1 MRIEWIGHACFR
13 LTAQDGTTVITD
25 PYDESVGIEMI
36 PLKADLITMSHE
48 HHDHNETCMI
58 VGNPVIARGPQLA
71 QVGSMTARAVNS
83 WHDDVQ
89 GKKRG
94 FNTVRIF
101 GVDGLK
107 IVHMG
112 DQGCMPSEDVLE
124 AIEDADVMM
133 IPVGGTVFA
142 AQPVSSTAAITAAN
156 TIRKRF
162 TRPPL
167 LSVYHFTKNPSRI
180 QPLSVK
186 KPKEYFPFSPVREKA
201 FAFWKDLCYTDI
213 HTRAW
218 WNGRHVGLR
227 SRCLKRA
234 GSSPVARTM

>member
-48 HHDHNETCMI
+48 HHDHNETSMI
-58 VGNPVIARGPQLA
+58 VGDPVIARGPQLA
-71 QVGSMTARAVNS
+71 SVGSVTARAVNS
-83 WHDDVQ
+83 WHDDAQ

-133 IPVGGTVFA
+133 IPVGGTYTVDA
-142 AQPVSSTAAITAAN
+142 AGAKAIIERAKPRCVIPMHVKTKRCPYPIAKVDEFLAIMGVQGTEPVCTLDIT
-156 TIRKRF
+156 KD
-162 TRPPL
+162 
-167 LSVYHFTKNPSRI
+167 SVP
-180 QPLSVK
+180 QGVVLM
-186 KPKEYFPFSPVREKA
+186 KPMADE
-201 FAFWKDLCYTDI
+201 L
-213 HTRAW
+213 
-218 WNGRHVGLR
+218 
-227 SRCLKRA
+227 
-234 GSSPVARTM
+234 

>member
-133 IPVGGTVFA
+133 IPVGGTYTVDA
-142 AQPVSSTAAITAAN
+142 AGAKAIIERAKPRCVIPMHVKTAHCPYPIAKVDTFLAVMGAQGAEPVSELDITEGAV
-156 TIRKRF
+156 
-162 TRPPL
+162 PQGVVL
-167 LSVYHFTKNPSRI
+167 M
-180 QPLSVK
+180 QPMADTL
-186 KPKEYFPFSPVREKA
+186 
-201 FAFWKDLCYTDI
+201 
-213 HTRAW
+213 
-218 WNGRHVGLR
+218 
-227 SRCLKRA
+227 
-234 GSSPVARTM
+234 

>member
-25 PYDESVGIEMI
+25 PYDESVGIDMI

-58 VGNPVIARGPQLA
+58 VGDPVIARGPQLA
-71 QVGSMTARAVNS
+71 CVGSVTARAVNS
-83 WHDDVQ
+83 WHDDAKGVL
-89 GKKRG
+89 RG

-101 GVDGLK
+101 TMDGLK

-133 IPVGGTVFA
+133 IPVGGTYTVDA
-142 AQPVSSTAAITAAN
+142 AGAKAIVERAKPACVIPMHVKTAHCPYPIAKVDAFLALMGAQSAEPVGTLDITKDSVPQGVVLMQPMADE
-156 TIRKRF
+156 
-162 TRPPL
+162 L
-167 LSVYHFTKNPSRI
+167 
-180 QPLSVK
+180 
-186 KPKEYFPFSPVREKA
+186 
-201 FAFWKDLCYTDI
+201 
-213 HTRAW
+213 
-218 WNGRHVGLR
+218 
-227 SRCLKRA
+227 
-234 GSSPVARTM
+234 